1 MASLFDELKRRNVFR
16 VGIAYA
22 VAGWV
27 LAQVAEFAFENF
39 GAPDWVLKSFVVAL
53 ALGLPIALIVAW
65 AFELTPEGI
74 KRERDVDRSTS
85 ITRQTGRKL
94 DFVIIAVLAVAVVM
108 LLADRLWLSEAT
120 QPAAP
125 EVGEVVATTGR
136 QSIAVLPFVNMS
148 GDDDYFADG
157 LSEELLNLLANIPEL
172 KVAGR
177 TSSFVFKNKTED
189 LRAIGDALGVDTV
202 LEGSVRRSGDRLR
215 VTAQLVNVGDGFH
228 LWSQTYDRRMADIFD
243 IQDDVAGAI
252 AGALK
257 LHFLPRRAE
266 PTTNAAAY
274 DLYLQALSY
283 ITSNEDPRTLNIV
296 VPLLD
301 QAITYDPGFAKAH
314 ELKALAYWGSAGER
328 IESPAARPLVY
339 ESASA
344 ALAVDPTLVVARL
357 LASIAEPGV
366 GNWKRAIEATEA
378 AYRAAPGDYNVA
390 RVLCD
395 FYLVTGYVTD
405 ALHCAERMLELEPLS
420 SLSHFR
426 QGAALRGLGRRQEAR
441 ESWRR
446 AIDVGGTVYWS
457 NIGMDEFVAGE
468 YDAAIG
474 SVGRFEKFGW
484 TVDDVRT
491 ILEGVTASG
500 GGEKFL
506 REWIAVKG
514 AEAPDNISKVLL
526 LEAYLQFGYL
536 DAYWR
541 AIGDIVTAED
551 PVWNNADWLL
561 RDGIIFRAHE
571 FMKHPAY
578 LDYARRGSIIDLWDA
593 RGAPDFC
600 SKIGGEWTC
609 E

>member
-1 MASLFDELKRRNVFR
+1 MSFFAELKRRNVVR
-16 VGIAYA
+16 VGVAYVVIA
-22 VAGWV
+22 WV
-27 LAQVAEFAFENF
+27 VAQVAGFAVEIF
-39 GAPDWVLKSFVVAL
+39 GAPDWVMKIFVVFL
-53 ALGLPIALIVAW
+53 ALGLPFALFFAW
-65 AFELTPEGI
+65 AFELTPEGL
-74 KRERDVDRSTS
+74 KREKDVDRSAS
-85 ITRQTGRKL
+85 ITTQTGRKL
-94 DFVIIAVLAVAVVM
+94 DFVIIAVLAVAVM
-108 LLADRLWLSEAT
+108 LLLADRLWLPGT
-120 QPAAP
+120 LPPAEP
-125 EVGEVVATTGR
+125 ENDKVVATTGR

-274 DLYLQALSY
+274 DLYLQALPY
-283 ITSNEDPRTLNIV
+283 MANNEDPQTLAIV
-296 VPLLD
+296 IPLLD
-301 QAITYDPGFAKAH
+301 QAIALDPAFAKAH
-314 ELKALAYWGSAGER
+314 ELKALTYWGSAGER
-328 IESPAARPLVY
+328 IESPAARGLVY

-344 ALAVDPTLVVARL
+344 ALAIDPMLVVARL
-357 LASIAEPGV
+357 LASIASPGPSSYKSV
-366 GNWKRAIEATEA
+366 IEASEA
-378 AYRAAPGDYNVA
+378 AHRAAPDDYNVA
-390 RVLCD
+390 RILCD
-395 FYLVTGYVTD
+395 YYLVTGYLTD

-426 QGAALRGLGRRQEAR
+426 QGAALRGLERRQEAR
-441 ESWRR
+441 DAWHR
-446 AIDVGGTVYWS
+446 AIDLGGTAYWMTM
-457 NIGMDEFVAGE
+457 GMDEFVAGE
-468 YDAAIG
+468 YDTALE
-474 SVGRFEKFGW
+474 STGRSESFGW
-484 TVDDVRT
+484 SVEDNQA
-491 ILEGVTASG
+491 ILEGVAAAD
-500 GGEKFL
+500 GGEEFL
-506 REWIAVKG
+506 RQWITAKG
-514 AEAPDNISKVLL
+514 TEAPDHISEVLL
-526 LEAYLQFGYL
+526 LEAYLQFGFL
-536 DAYWR
+536 DAYWG
-541 AIGDIVTAED
+541 AIGDVVAAED
-551 PVWNNADWLL
+551 PVWTNADWLL
-561 RDGIIFRAHE
+561 RDGMIFRAHE
-571 FMKHPAY
+571 FVKHPGY
-578 LDYARRGSIIDLWDA
+578 LAFARHGGIVDLWES

>member
-1 MASLFDELKRRNVFR
+1 MSFFAELQRRNVVR

-22 VAGWV
+22 VIGWV
-27 LAQVAEFAFENF
+27 LAQVAGFAAETF
-39 GAPDWVLKSFVVAL
+39 GAPDWVLKMFVVFL
-53 ALGLPIALIVAW
+53 LLGLPIALFFAW
-65 AFELTPEGI
+65 AFELTPEGL
-74 KRERDVDRSTS
+74 KREKDIDRSAS
-85 ITRQTGRKL
+85 ITRQTGRML
-94 DFVIIAVLAVAVVM
+94 DFVIIGVLALAVVL
-108 LLADRLWLSEAT
+108 LLADRLWLSDALPPAGPEA
-120 QPAAP
+120 
-125 EVGEVVATTGR
+125 GEVVATTGR

-301 QAITYDPGFAKAH
+301 QAITYDPGFAKAN

-366 GNWKRAIEATEA
+366 GNLKRAIEATEA
-378 AYRAAPGDYNVA
+378 ASRAAPDDYNVA
-390 RVLCD
+390 RILCD
-395 FYLVTGYVTD
+395 YYLVTGYLTD
-405 ALHCAERMLELEPLS
+405 ALHCAERMLALEPLS

-468 YDAAIG
+468 YGAAIG

-484 TVDDVRT
+484 TVEEATALLEGAAASDDV
-491 ILEGVTASG
+491 E
-500 GGEKFL
+500 EFL
-506 REWIAVKG
+506 RRWIAAKG
-514 AEAPDNISKVLL
+514 KEAPDYVSEVLL
-526 LEAYLQFGYL
+526 LETYLQFGYM
-536 DAYWR
+536 DAYWH
-541 AIGDIVTAED
+541 AIGEIVAAED
-551 PVWNNADWLL
+551 PVWTNADWLL
-561 RDGIIFRAHE
+561 RDGIIFRAQE
-571 FMKHPAY
+571 FMKHPGY
-578 LDYARRGSIIDLWDA
+578 LEYARRGGIFDLWDA